1 MCGNAAVL
9 TDMANDELVD
19 KLMENLMVLIMSCF
33 DLRKIIIRSLT
44 LI

>member
-19 KLMENLMVLIMSCF
+19 KLMENLRVIALLCLN
-33 DLRKIIIRSLT
+33 LRKIIIHL
-44 LI
+44 

>member
-19 KLMENLMVLIMSCF
+19 KLMENLMELIMSCF
-33 DLRKIIIRSLT
+33 DLRKTIIRSLT